1 MCAAFQLLHQIN
13 DVLQINVVIDWLFRV
28 FLVEGDLMK
37 IPIIEKLLHRPDFGR
52 QSPTDRMVD
61 AAEPLWRA
69 CLENVDV
76 CYLVEIQAK
85 AMYLVYSLEEMRAD
99 IDPIELQGFM
109 ANSVQIGR
117 PTCRDKGCK
126 SV

>member
-1 MCAAFQLLHQIN
+1 MRISDWSSDVCSSDLRCGPRPLSALVFVKMCAAFQLLHQIN

-61 AAEPLWRA
+61 ASEPLWRA
-69 CLENVDV
+69 GDRTTVV
-76 CYLVEIQAK
+76 
-85 AMYLVYSLEEMRAD
+85 
-99 IDPIELQGFM
+99 QG
-109 ANSVQIGR
+109 
-117 PTCRDKGCK
+117 K
-126 SV
+126 SVKVSV